1 MNTFTSPTNCM
12 EHFDLCV
19 IGGGPAGYA
28 AAMRAIDL
36 GKRTLLVE
44 KDKIGGTGIY
54 NGALTSKT
62 LWELAHKVASANE
75 VVRTRGKEP
84 FRLTWDEISKTLNE
98 AVFERKYLYLL
109 PHADAG
115 ERR

>member
-1 MNTFTSPTNCM
+1 M

-44 KDKIGGTGIY
+44 RDRIGGTGIF
-54 NGALTSKT
+54 NGALASKT
-62 LWELAHKVASANE
+62 LWEVAHRVSSTNDLM
-75 VVRTRGKEP
+75 RTRGREP
-84 FRLTWDEISKTLNE
+84 LQLSWEEVSKAMNE
-98 AVFERKYLYLL
+98 AIFERKYLYACQQQGGHL
-109 PHADAG
+109 AIQT
-115 ERR
+115 